1 MSYGARFAALTF
13 VSVVICSGTGRA
25 DVSTENRAA
34 AQALFDEGRSL
45 LKGGRLRD
53 ACPKFE
59 ESQRLDPGIGT
70 QLNLA
75 DCYERTGRTASA
87 WMLYIEVA
95 AAARQARQDE
105 RATHAATRAAALK
118 DKLSRLVIVVPK
130 ESRVVGI
137 VVERGSLSVGEA
149 QWGAPMPVD
158 PGTHTVRASAPGRAT
173 WQTTVDVAADGSTKT
188 VTVPPLGLAAEA
200 PSGSAG
206 ARTPALEIG
215 TERSSSSQKTLAFGA
230 GGIGVAG
237 LTVGAI
243 FGGIALGKKNDARCD
258 ANVCASTDQAST
270 YDEARKAGNVSTI
283 AFAVG
288 GVALAAGVVLFV
300 TAPKGSTAGGA
311 SSGVQASI
319 TPGSVRLSAGGSW

>member
-1 MSYGARFAALTF
+1 MSHGARWAALTF
-13 VSVVICSGTGRA
+13 MWVALCSGTGRA

-45 LKGGRLRD
+45 VKAGRMRD

-87 WMLYIEVA
+87 WTLYIEVA
-95 AAARQARQDE
+95 VAARQARQDE
-105 RATHAATRAAALK
+105 RATHAATRASALK
-118 DKLSRLVIVVPK
+118 DKLSHLVIVVPK
-130 ESRVVGI
+130 ESRVAGI

-158 PGTHTVRASAPGRAT
+158 PGTHTVRVSAPGRAT
-173 WQTTVDVAADGSTKT
+173 WQTTVDVASDGVTKT
-188 VTVPPLGLAAEA
+188 VIVPPLGLAAEA
-200 PSGSAG
+200 PSKSAVAPAPPVETG
-206 ARTPALEIG
+206 A
-215 TERSSSSQKTLAFGA
+215 ERSSSSQKTLAFTA
-230 GGIGVAG
+230 GGLGLAG

-243 FGGIALGKKNDARCD
+243 FGGVALSKKNDAHCNV
-258 ANVCASTDQAST
+258 NVCASTDQANT

-288 GVALAAGVVLFV
+288 GAALAGGVILLL
-300 TAPKGSTAGGA
+300 TTPKGSTARGA
-311 SSGVQASI
+311 NASIQASI
-319 TPGSVRLSAGGSW
+319 APGSMQLSAGGSW